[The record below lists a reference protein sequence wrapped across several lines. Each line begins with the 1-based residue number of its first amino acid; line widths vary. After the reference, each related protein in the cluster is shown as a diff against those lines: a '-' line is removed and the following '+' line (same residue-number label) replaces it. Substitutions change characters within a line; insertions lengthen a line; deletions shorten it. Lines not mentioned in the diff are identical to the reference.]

1 MFQNRLTELLG
12 CEYPI
17 IEGGMVYV
25 GNGRLAA
32 AVSQAGCFGQIGAG
46 GMSDERLRAE
56 IREAKSLTDKPFGVN
71 VPLGMSGNSEAQ
83 FRIILEEGVKVVTL
97 AAGNPAP
104 LIKPL
109 KEQGLII
116 MVVVGAVRHALKAQ
130 SIGADIIV
138 AEGFE
143 AGGHN
148 SPTELTTFAMIPQVS
163 SAVEVPVVA
172 AGGVMNGRGLVAAL
186 ALGAAGVQIGTRF
199 VATQESPAHENY
211 KQALI
216 NATDESTV
224 VVERKFGL
232 VTRVIK
238 GSYAAQI
245 LEVEKNAS
253 SIEEL
258 LPYISGEKCR
268 ITSLDGILD
277 EGYAYSG
284 QGAGLIKSIPTV
296 KELID
301 GMIAEAERVRASLP
315 LFKR

>member
-1 MFQNRLTELLG
+1 MLHSRLTEILG
-12 CEYPI
+12 CKYPI

-32 AVSQAGCFGQIGAG
+32 AVSEAGCFGQIGAG
-46 GMSDERLRAE
+46 GMSNERLRAE

-71 VPLGMSGNSEAQ
+71 VPLGMSGNPEEQ
-83 FRIILEEGVKVVTL
+83 FKIIIEEGVKVVTL

-109 KEQGLII
+109 KEQGLKII
-116 MVVVGAVRHALKAQ
+116 VVVGAVRHALKA
-130 SIGADIIV
+130 STIGADIIV

-148 SPTELTTFAMIPQVS
+148 SPTELTTFALIPQVS
-163 SAVEVPVVA
+163 SSVDIPVVA

-216 NATDESTV
+216 NGNDESTV
-224 VVERKFGL
+224 VVERRFGL
-232 VTRVIK
+232 VTRVLK
-238 GSYAAQI
+238 GVYASKI
-245 LEVEKNAS
+245 LEVESNAS

-268 ITSLDGILD
+268 VASLEGQLE

-284 QGAGLIKSIPTV
+284 QGVGLIKNIPTV
-296 KELID
+296 KELVES
-301 GMIAEAERVRASLP
+301 MIAEANSIRATLP
-315 LFKR
+315 QF